1 MSPVAQIDLPSPT
14 ESTVSPPTWKAIP
27 RVEPAES
34 QSAEFLWAR
43 WSLGP
48 RSSLGTT
55 TISDISAGML
65 FLRPAYPE
73 GEKPWYLAVGM
84 DGMRAAVDR
93 MQREARGIEAQ
104 ARFSDP
110 VVERVGDDEGAELSF
125 VVVDVFIPET
135 VDGGA
140 FRDRL
145 FGRLEQVLTPEDRA
159 RLAVGVGRLQPL
171 RWSS

>member
-1 MSPVAQIDLPSPT
+1 
-14 ESTVSPPTWKAIP
+14 
-27 RVEPAES
+27 
-34 QSAEFLWAR
+34 
-43 WSLGP
+43 
-48 RSSLGTT
+48 
-55 TISDISAGML
+55 ML
-65 FLRPAYPE
+65 FLRPAYLE
-73 GEKPWYLAVGM
+73 EEKPWYLEVGM

-93 MQREARGIEAQ
+93 VQREARGIEAQ

-135 VDGGA
+135 VDGRA

-145 FGRLEQVLTPEDRA
+145 FSRLEQVLTPQDRA